1 MIQFLPTLIPSSRV
15 QYSIT
20 VPAPTEMLGR
30 RRREERRGGG
40 GGEEKSRRGEGEA
53 GSRKGKERG

>member
-40 GGEEKSRRGEGEA
+40 EEKSRRGEGEA

>member
-30 RRREERRGGG
+30 RREERRG

-53 GSRKGKERG
+53 GSRKEKERG